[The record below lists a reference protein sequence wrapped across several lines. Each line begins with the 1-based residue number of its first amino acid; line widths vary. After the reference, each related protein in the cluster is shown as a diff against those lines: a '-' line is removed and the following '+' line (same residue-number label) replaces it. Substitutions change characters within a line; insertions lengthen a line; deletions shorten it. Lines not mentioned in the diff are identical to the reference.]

1 MRIGPS
7 TKPLNRRAAQVGRA
21 PTLKKMSIKKIGH
34 DERFAAI
41 LRGRGWVPAEIVA
54 AALGT
59 TKRDVRALAEDSNG
73 AVLGWHLGYKLTAT
87 ATDDE
92 CRAAAARMRSQAARM
107 NHRAA
112 QIEAARREASL

>member
-1 MRIGPS
+1 M
-7 TKPLNRRAAQVGRA
+7 
-21 PTLKKMSIKKIGH
+21 LKNKNGK
-34 DERFAAI
+34 RFAAI
-41 LRGRGWVPAEIVA
+41 LDGRGWVPAAAVA

-59 TKRDVRALAEDSNG
+59 TKRDVREMAEQSNG
-73 AVLGWHLGYKLTAT
+73 AVLGWHLGYRLTAT

-112 QIEAARREASL
+112 QIEAARQEVTP